1 VTAKSRGGR
10 EAKRREATGGTKL
23 CELTAHE
30 LSQLLCAKQA
40 SAREVLASVYERIDE
55 VEGDIHA
62 YIRLTRGAAEG
73 QAREIDERRASGEEL
88 SPLAGVPIALKDIF
102 CTKGIETSCGSRI
115 LRGFVP
121 PYDADV
127 VERCRRNGLV
137 FVGKANMDEFAMG
150 SSTENSAFGAT
161 HNPWD
166 LDRVPGGSSGGSAAA
181 TAASEAIVAMG
192 TDTGGSIRQPA
203 SLCGVVGLKPT
214 YGRVSRYGV
223 VAFASSLDQVG
234 PITKDVRDCALM
246 MNVLAGHDPRDS
258 TSIPAPPPDYTKA
271 LIPDAKGL
279 RVGLVKEFM
288 QYQGRRVD
296 AEVDQAITAAVERL
310 RQLGAEVGEVSLP
323 YLNYCIPVYYVI
335 APAEASSNLARYDGV
350 QYGYRTP
357 DPGADIIEMYSRTRD
372 EGFGPEVKRR
382 IMLGTY
388 ALSAGYYDAYYLKA
402 SQVRTLIRRDFDRA
416 FEDHDVL
423 VGAVSPTVA
432 FRLGEKADDP
442 LAMYLSDVCTI
453 PVNMGGLPGM
463 SIPCGFSSDGLPIG
477 LQLVGPP
484 LGEEALL
491 RAAYAFEQS
500 TGYHKRRAHGIHE
513 ANGRRSAVAR
523 A

>member
-1 VTAKSRGGR
+1 MSGGPR
-10 EAKRREATGGTKL
+10 L

-30 LSQLLCAKQA
+30 LSELLASKQV
-40 SAREVLASVYERIDE
+40 SAREVLASVLERVAE
-55 VEGDIHA
+55 VEGEIHA
-62 YIRLTRGAAEG
+62 YLRLTREVAEQ
-73 QAREIDERRASGEEL
+73 QASEIDERRAKGEEL
-88 SPLAGVPIALKDIF
+88 PPLAGVPLALKDIF
-102 CTKGIETSCGSRI
+102 CTKGIETTCGSKI
-115 LRGFVP
+115 LSGFVP
-121 PYDADV
+121 PYDAHV
-127 VERCRRNGLV
+127 VERCRENGLV

-150 SSTENSAFGAT
+150 SSTENSAFGVT
-161 HNPWD
+161 RNPWD
-166 LDRVPGGSSGGSAAA
+166 LERVPGGSSGGSAAA
-181 TAASEAIVAMG
+181 MAASEAVVAMG

-203 SLCGVVGLKPT
+203 SLCGVVGMKPT
-214 YGRVSRYGV
+214 YGRISRYGV

-246 MNVLAGHDPRDS
+246 LNVLAGHDPRDS
-258 TSIPAPPPDYTKA
+258 TSIREPAPDYTES
-271 LIPDAKGL
+271 LVPDAKGL

-288 QYQGRRVD
+288 EYQGHRVD
-296 AEVDQAITAAVERL
+296 PEVDRAIGAAVKRL
-310 RQLGAEVGEVSLP
+310 GELGAECGEISLP
-323 YLNYCIPVYYVI
+323 YLNYSIPVYYII

-350 QYGYRTP
+350 QYGYRAP
-357 DPGADIIEMYSRTRD
+357 EAEDIIEMYSRTRD
-372 EGFGPEVKRR
+372 EGFGAEVKRR

-416 FEDHDVL
+416 FDQFDVL

-463 SIPCGFSSDGLPIG
+463 SVPCGFSEEGLPIG
-477 LQLVGPP
+477 LQLVGRP
-484 LGEEALL
+484 LGEEAML
-491 RAAYAFEQS
+491 RAAYALEQS
-500 TGYHKRRAHGIHE
+500 TDYHKRRAHAIAA
-513 ANGRRSAVAR
+513 ANGRRSAVGR

>member
-1 VTAKSRGGR
+1 MSLD
-10 EAKRREATGGTKL
+10 RREATRGSSGL
-23 CELTAHE
+23 HELTAHE
-30 LSQLLCAKQA
+30 LSDLLISRQV
-40 SAREVLASVYERIDE
+40 SARESLASVYERIDKI
-55 VEGDIHA
+55 EGDVHA
-62 YIRLTRGAAEG
+62 YVRLTRDVAER
-73 QAREIDERRASGEEL
+73 QASEVDERRARGEEL
-88 SPLAGVPIALKDIF
+88 PPLAGVPLALKDIY
-102 CTKGIETSCGSRI
+102 CTKGIETTCCSKI
-115 LRGFVP
+115 LDGFVP

-127 VERCRRNGLV
+127 VERCRQNGLV
-137 FVGKANMDEFAMG
+137 FVGKTNMDEFAMG
-150 SSTENSAFGAT
+150 SSTENSAFGVT
-161 HNPWD
+161 RNPWD

-181 TAASEAIVAMG
+181 IAGSEAVVAMG

-223 VAFASSLDQVG
+223 IAFASSLDQVG

-258 TSIPAPPPDYTKA
+258 TSISTPPPDYTKA

-279 RVGLVKEFM
+279 RIGLVKEFM
-288 QYQGRRVD
+288 EYQGHRVD
-296 AEVDQAITAAVERL
+296 PEVDHAMAAAVQRL
-310 RQLGAEVGEVSLP
+310 CELGAECGEISLP
-323 YLNYCIPVYYVI
+323 YLNYSIPVYYII

-357 DPGADIIEMYSRTRD
+357 DTGGDIIEMYSRTRD
-372 EGFGPEVKRR
+372 EGFGNEVKRR

-402 SQVRTLIRRDFDRA
+402 SQVRMLIRRDFDRA
-416 FEDHDVL
+416 FEQFDVL

-432 FRLGEKADDP
+432 FRLGEKTDDP

-477 LQLVGPP
+477 LQLVGRA
-484 LGEEALL
+484 LGEEVLL
-491 RAAYAFEQS
+491 QAAYAFEQS
-500 TGYHKRRAHGIHE
+500 TDYHKRRALSIEHRDGKRI
-513 ANGRRSAVAR
+513 AVER
-523 A
+523 LQ